1 MKDEDMFYLK
11 PTVTVKDFLRFAIEG
26 PTLAHPDGKPF
37 THKFETH
44 KFEWTTNTTT
54 AAEVTLRGES

>member
-37 THKFETH
+37 THKFE
-44 KFEWTTNTTT
+44 WTTNTTT